1 MKYPMIIDGRTIH
14 NEDELYKFALD
25 CQLDKVDAGMT
36 KVYRD
41 KCLKLKEENTQL
53 KNLAILKLEEVKK
66 LCDKNYIIHGFIP
79 VEKLKQTCEKVIKD
93 LKGEI

>member
-1 MKYPMIIDGRTIH
+1 MKYPITIDCRIIH
-14 NEDELYKFALD
+14 NEDELLEFALD
-25 CQLDKVDAGMT
+25 CQLDKVEAGMT
-36 KVYRD
+36 KIYRD

-66 LCDKNYIIHGFIP
+66 LCDKNYIIYGFVP
-79 VEKLKQTCEKVIKD
+79 VVKLKKTCEKVIKD

>member
-1 MKYPMIIDGRTIH
+1 MKYPIIIDGKTLKD
-14 NEDELYKFALD
+14 EDELYRFALD

-36 KVYRD
+36 KIYRD

-66 LCDKNYIIHGFIP
+66 LCDVNYIFYGFIP
-79 VEKLKQTCEKVIKD
+79 VVELKKTCEKVIKD